1 MTTLST
7 DRPVDVTPTDSRA
20 FGPRSGPPEGAPSRG
35 RARELEGYRGL
46 VGLTIVVFHVFQ
58 YAAQSGRTLN
68 PLLGALA
75 RFETVD
81 ILFLMSAYLLT
92 LSYARAALDG
102 TPARPARQFLFRRAV
117 RILPL
122 YWIGV
127 TVVWAIRSCMLISG
141 SPRCRTVRRAARVVR
156 RAGAGPGCPE
166 APRAGP
172 RWGR

>member
-7 DRPVDVTPTDSRA
+7 DRPADVTPTDSASGSRA
-20 FGPRSGPPEGAPSRG
+20 RSGPPEGAPSRG

-68 PLLGALA
+68 PVLGALA

-81 ILFLMSAYLLT
+81 ILFLMSSYLLT
-92 LSYARAALDG
+92 LSYARAALDR
-102 TPARPARQFLFRRAV
+102 TPVRPAGQFLFRRAV

-127 TVVWAIRSCMLISG
+127 TVVWAIRNPRSPATGSTWSSTCCSCRSSTGSG
-141 SPRCRTVRRAARVVR
+141 SSTPWAR
-156 RAGAGPGCPE
+156 PG
-166 APRAGP
+166 R
-172 RWGR
+172 